1 MPIPERWDLEVDVAV
16 LGSGASATTA
26 AILAADNGA
35 EVALLER
42 AETVGGT
49 TAISGGVL
57 WLPNNHHMAE
67 AGIEDSREDALA
79 YLDSLSLGMMD
90 AELVETLIDTG
101 PEMLRYM
108 EENTPVSLHVFEGYP
123 DYHPE
128 NPGGKPQ
135 GGRSLDALL
144 AVSGCG
150 GFRHLLGDQLLAL
163 ACGSKAGA
171 FLAGLLGRR

>member
-1 MPIPERWDLEVDVAV
+1 MAALPQRWDLEVDVAV

-26 AILAADNGA
+26 AILASDNGA

-57 WLPNNHHMAE
+57 WIPNNHHMAE

-90 AELVETLIDTG
+90 GELVATLVDTG

-108 EENTPVSLHVFEGYP
+108 EANTPLSVHVFEGYP

-128 NPGGKPQ
+128 NPGGKPG
-135 GGRSLDALL
+135 GGRSLDNDLFA
-144 AVSGCG
+144 
-150 GFRHLLGDQLLAL
+150 FEELGPWA
-163 ACGSKAGA
+163 
-171 FLAGLLGRR
+171 